1 MDKTHI
7 IALAKN
13 ILNEVPKTL
22 VTDVQIPKLSP
33 CSLCDEGEIFSN
45 PHAILRAFT
54 MTLCGHLFH
63 QLCLEKHLLQSEPR
77 CPVYR
82 CNKDIETTL
91 SPSET
96 ELQEDSM
103 EISPQMTEAGRGKDT
118 SLTIDERR
126 RDPILF
132 ESNAD
137 IGLSQALQNKD
148 ASSSAK
154 NAIEPTSEI
163 CS

>member
-7 IALAKN
+7 IALVKN
-13 ILNEVPKTL
+13 ILNEIPKTL

-33 CSLCDEGEIFSN
+33 CSLCDE
-45 PHAILRAFT
+45 
-54 MTLCGHLFH
+54 
-63 QLCLEKHLLQSEPR
+63 EPR

-96 ELQEDSM
+96 ELQEDPM
-103 EISPQMTEAGRGKDT
+103 ELSPQMTEA
-118 SLTIDERR
+118 SC
-126 RDPILF
+126 
-132 ESNAD
+132 
-137 IGLSQALQNKD
+137 ALQNKD
-148 ASSSAK
+148 AFSSAK

-163 CS
+163 CSKCSEAISPELSKPVVLLT